1 MDLPAPTFPST
12 NTVYGIF
19 LSCDTESIF
28 LSPPADFG
36 RPQDIRDFVL
46 LFTMRAYKQQNKK
59 YKAKNIGSIK
69 SPNLQSLY
77 PTKYL
82 LKHS

>member
-19 LSCDTESIF
+19 LSCDTETIF

-46 LFTMRAYKQQNKK
+46 LFTMHAYQN
-59 YKAKNIGSIK
+59 
-69 SPNLQSLY
+69 
-77 PTKYL
+77 
-82 LKHS
+82 